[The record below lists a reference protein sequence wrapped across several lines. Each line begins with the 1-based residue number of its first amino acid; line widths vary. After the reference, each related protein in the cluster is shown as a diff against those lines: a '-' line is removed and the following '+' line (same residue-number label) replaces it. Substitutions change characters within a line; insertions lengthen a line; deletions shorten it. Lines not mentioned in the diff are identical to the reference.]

1 MLLKNFLEIFSN
13 YKSHIIK
20 IIFYEIIYIIMGH
33 KGNQFDFSKNMKMTA
48 NIPCPYYFLVKIKQ
62 RLKENNFN
70 TFVDFG
76 CGSGRAI
83 YFFNKSF
90 KNKKFIGI
98 DYFED
103 HCNTCKKIFENNKNI
118 KIIQSDFT
126 KLNFSSFEGD
136 CFFFNDPIKN
146 EKDSIDFIKKILSS
160 NVSKRGVLLIFINC
174 NKNLFKLMGKA
185 KCVDSYYINNIKG
198 YSIYHLDKR

>member
-76 CGSGRAI
+76 CGSGRVI

-136 CFFFNDPIKN
+136 CFFF
-146 EKDSIDFIKKILSS
+146 
-160 NVSKRGVLLIFINC
+160 
-174 NKNLFKLMGKA
+174 
-185 KCVDSYYINNIKG
+185 
-198 YSIYHLDKR
+198 